1 MEKRLAYIKNYK
13 LDDYVFSN
21 GDIVV
26 YHAQDYKE
34 NILILSIKGSP
45 LSKAK
50 LYTILSLRTMKICN
64 VFLSKHDLVFIK

>member
-13 LDDYVFSN
+13 FDDYVFPN
-21 GDIVV
+21 GDINA
-26 YHAQDYKE
+26 YHTQDYKE
-34 NILILSIKGSP
+34 NILILSIKGSS